1 MDTSFSQAQVD
12 TEREED
18 ETESDGDSR
27 LQFDTDYD
35 EAGQNQPE
43 KEKGQRKPRRPA
55 TLPTEI
61 QVVTAIS
68 ADGVPIEPLHV
79 ARTYNTSIGLI
90 VRQGVR
96 ITCKDLRSKDNKIL
110 MNALLDK
117 LFCIYKFE
125 FEGAEN
131 MKKRIEDKAMS
142 MMAKALRTW
151 RNMAHRNKDKD
162 FNTFVRIRWPKVQ
175 EEDWKQFIA
184 YHSDPGYM
192 KLSEWGKEMR
202 KKNQMNH
209 MLGSRGYAGKE
220 KVWEKEDLAEVNAGR
235 QKPFS
240 YISRGR
246 GRNFVRARAKISKE
260 TGQPIFSNPLVE
272 ELHDTLVSS

>member
-1 MDTSFSQAQVD
+1 MDPSLWLPRVD
-12 TEREED
+12 TVQEED

-27 LQFDTDYD
+27 LQFDSGYD
-35 EAGQNQPE
+35 EAGQKQPE
-43 KEKGQRKPRRPA
+43 KEKRQRKPRKPA

-68 ADGVPIEPLHV
+68 ADCVPIEPLHV

-90 VRQGVR
+90 VREGVR

-110 MNALLDK
+110 VNALLDK

-125 FEGAEN
+125 FEGAED
-131 MKKRIEDKAMS
+131 KKKKIEDRAMT

-184 YHSDPGYM
+184 YHSDKEY
-192 KLSEWGKEMR
+192 KQLSEWGKELR

-209 MLGSRGYAGKE
+209 YLGSRGYAGKE
-220 KVWEKEDLAEVNAGR
+220 KV
-235 QKPFS
+235 
-240 YISRGR
+240 
-246 GRNFVRARAKISKE
+246 
-260 TGQPIFSNPLVE
+260 
-272 ELHDTLVSS
+272 